1 METQK
6 QDSRYRCYHPKQ
18 IPPFMILDGYF
29 QKNPVYFLIS

>member
-6 QDSRYRCYHPKQ
+6 QDSRYFFYLPKQ
-18 IPPFMILDGYF
+18 ILPFRILDGYF